1 MASLLL
7 PLLGGDP
14 VGMKLDQTSEPP
26 DRLVGPGCDTLTNP
40 GNPNH
45 YIKTQCLAFPKPANL
60 RGNLGRNTLIGP
72 GRSKFDASIF
82 KNNTIHRFTENI
94 NVQFR
99 AEFFNLLNR
108 ANFSSPTS
116 NLTVFD
122 QVGNPVSSA
131 GLITS
136 TQTTSRQIQFA
147 LKVIW

>member
-1 MASLLL
+1 
-7 PLLGGDP
+7 
-14 VGMKLDQTSEPP
+14 
-26 DRLVGPGCDTLTNP
+26 
-40 GNPNH
+40 
-45 YIKTQCLAFPKPANL
+45 
-60 RGNLGRNTLIGP
+60 
-72 GRSKFDASIF
+72 
-82 KNNTIHRFTENI
+82 
-94 NVQFR
+94 
-99 AEFFNLLNR
+99 LNR